1 MKTHDF
7 HAHTKTRDVSVLFPG
22 TGVQNGP
29 WTESEINIMFQLI
42 TSNSTRASMRDML
55 NTFTD
60 GFVGTTSEVAI
71 PLDILETSEAYLVK
85 ASVPGFTRDQLS
97 IELEKGVLTISAM
110 IDGAQVD
117 PTECS
122 CEEDGQP
129 PDSCCVIRKECVTSS
144 ATRTVKLPANVNEDE
159 ISASLLNGVL
169 SLVVPKPGDQTPR
182 RLPIG

>member
-1 MKTHDF
+1 
-7 HAHTKTRDVSVLFPG
+7 
-22 TGVQNGP
+22 
-29 WTESEINIMFQLI
+29 MFQLI

>member
-1 MKTHDF
+1 
-7 HAHTKTRDVSVLFPG
+7 
-22 TGVQNGP
+22 
-29 WTESEINIMFQLI
+29 MFQLI

-182 RLPIG
+182 SLPID

>member
-1 MKTHDF
+1 MN
-7 HAHTKTRDVSVLFPG
+7 A
-22 TGVQNGP
+22 
-29 WTESEINIMFQLI
+29 
-42 TSNSTRASMRDML
+42 A
-55 NTFTD
+55 
-60 GFVGTTSEVAI
+60 
-71 PLDILETSEAYLVK
+71 
-85 ASVPGFTRDQLS
+85 VPGYTRDQLS
-97 IELEKGVLTISAM
+97 VELDKGVLTISAM

-129 PDSCCVIRKECVTSS
+129 PDNCCVIRKECLTSS

-182 RLPIG
+182 SLPID

>member
-1 MKTHDF
+1 
-7 HAHTKTRDVSVLFPG
+7 
-22 TGVQNGP
+22 
-29 WTESEINIMFQLI
+29 
-42 TSNSTRASMRDML
+42 MRDML

-60 GFVGTTSEVAI
+60 GFVGSTPAVTI
-71 PLDILETSEAYLVK
+71 PLDILETSEAYLVN
-85 ASVPGFTRDQLS
+85 AAVPGFTRDQLS
-97 IELEKGVLTISAM
+97 VELEKGVLTISAM

-129 PDSCCVIRKECVTSS
+129 PDSCCVIRKECLTSS
-144 ATRTVKLPANVNEDE
+144 ATRTVKLPAYVNEDE

-182 RLPIG
+182 SLPID

>member
-7 HAHTKTRDVSVLFPG
+7 LAHPGIRDVPVVFPG
-22 TGVQNGP
+22 TGFQTGRR
-29 WTESEINIMFQLI
+29 TESEINIMFQLM

-60 GFVGTTSEVAI
+60 GFVGSTPAVTI
-71 PLDILETSEAYLVK
+71 PLDIMETSEAYLVN
-85 ASVPGFTRDQLS
+85 AAVPGFTRDQLS
-97 IELEKGVLTISAM
+97 VELEKGVLTISAM

-129 PDSCCVIRKECVTSS
+129 PDSCCVIRKECLTSS

-159 ISASLLNGVL
+159 ISASHLNGVL

-182 RLPIG
+182 RLPID

>member
-7 HAHTKTRDVSVLFPG
+7 LAHPETRDVPVVFPG
-22 TGVQNGP
+22 TGFQIGRR
-29 WTESEINIMFQLI
+29 TESENNIMFQLM

-60 GFVGTTSEVAI
+60 GFVGSTPAVTI
-71 PLDILETSEAYLVK
+71 PLDILETSEAYLVN
-85 ASVPGFTRDQLS
+85 AAVPGFTRDQLS
-97 IELEKGVLTISAM
+97 VELEKGVLTISAM

-129 PDSCCVIRKECVTSS
+129 PDSCCVIRKECLTSS

-182 RLPIG
+182 RLPID